1 MRNENEENES
11 YLSLFVVIAVVVLLA
26 IATYNEPEPRMVP
39 KTDINKH
46 QRISVPETQEESY
59 GGSMNP
65 IGDMLEYMGDE

>member
-11 YLSLFVVIAVVVLLA
+11 YLSLFVVIVVVVLLA
-26 IATYNEPEPRMVP
+26 IATYKNPEPRMVP

-46 QRISVPETQEESY
+46 QRVSEPETQEEY
-59 GGSMNP
+59 YDGSMNP